1 MEPATPRASRRWY
14 HSGGFAAVLIVVAIG
29 AVVFSIN
36 RNSRSGGSQ
45 QLTIDPAALAAVP
58 QTNVNVVSADD
69 PWFGNRDAAVV
80 VVEFGDFQCP
90 FCQRVFPAVRA
101 LMTKYRDRVL
111 FIFRDFPVTQL
122 HPEAAKAAEAGQC
135 AWEQGSDEFWAL
147 HDRLFLNQEDL
158 TVPALKAYAAS
169 AGLDTGAFDSCLD
182 SGGNAGEVSADY
194 ADGLAAGVQGTPTF
208 FVNGRRYSGAL
219 PQDVLED
226 IITLELNAAQ

>member
-1 MEPATPRASRRWY
+1 MKSATPGASRRWY
-14 HSGGFAAVLIVVAIG
+14 HSGGFAAVLIVVVIG
-29 AVVFSIN
+29 AVIFFIN
-36 RNSRSGGSQ
+36 RNSRSGNSQ

-90 FCQRVFPAVRA
+90 YCQQAFPDIRS

-111 FIFRDFPVTQL
+111 FIFRDFPISEL

-135 AWEQGSDEFWAL
+135 AWEQGSDRFWAM

-158 TVPALKAYAAS
+158 TVPALKSYAAS
-169 AGLDTGAFDSCLD
+169 AGLDTSVFDRCLD

-208 FVNGRRYSGAL
+208 FVNGRRFSGAL
-219 PQDVLED
+219 PRDVLEN